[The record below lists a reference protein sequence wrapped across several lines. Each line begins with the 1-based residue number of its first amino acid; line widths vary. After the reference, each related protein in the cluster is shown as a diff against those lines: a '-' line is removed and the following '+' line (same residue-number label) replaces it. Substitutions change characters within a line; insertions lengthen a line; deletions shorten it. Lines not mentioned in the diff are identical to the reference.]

1 MSQIGKT
8 LLPKNYIRKKTNP
21 IIGWKP
27 IKTNGSSVEVYFTN
41 NISNTP
47 QNPKKGDN
55 LFITSDGTQ
64 NTTITGHYI
73 YTGTQWKEVPLGT
86 SIIGAEL
93 ILVTFAE
100 FVALQGEWKHPAKYV
115 ITDHQQIV
123 KLQYTDTAGDGSG
136 GDEELFTG
144 AIEPL
149 IIETISD
156 DLYIKTS
163 VKSYY
168 FPQDVIYY
176 SIEPDPLD
184 QDANNHKGYIYYR
197 NDEFG
202 NVDNHDFRNI
212 LNRRWNDGAGNY
224 TIVRKVDAPDDGDYK
239 DFTSI
244 YPQMN
249 NNVVMR
255 RGTPDQYYNR
265 TNNVYLGGNMPI
277 IIEKTSGS
285 NVLNWTLGTAYLT
298 DYAFERL
305 KIGQQVIASGVPN
318 GSVITGFDAT
328 TITIDNN
335 ATDNGLINATI
346 QLGAT
351 SGNNAINSFIS
362 CTNNTLLDLT
372 YNNQIHILL
381 GNTFSGVVAI
391 NHATSVSGN
400 TFDSFKGNMINAL
413 NGCTGE
419 TFNNN
424 FVKGL
429 LNYEI
434 VGNVLNTNFNFF
446 NDGGGETITATTEM
460 ADGTESTDLVLLG
473 NDIYQLEEHVD
484 GGITYRV
491 RNTTPINS

>member
-1 MSQIGKT
+1 MFSAFIKRLVKGSPLTNAELDGNFT
-8 LLPKNYIRKKTNP
+8 LIQDVFP
-21 IIGWKP
+21 
-27 IKTNGSSVEVYFTN
+27 
-41 NISNTP
+41 
-47 QNPKKGDN
+47 DA
-55 LFITSDGTQ
+55 
-64 NTTITGHYI
+64 TGAAGYKVVVNSTEDEFE
-73 YTGTQWKEVPLGT
+73 YQ
-86 SIIGAEL
+86 AEL
-93 ILVTFAE
+93 IQVTFAE
-100 FVALQGEWKHPAKYV
+100 FVAAKGSWKHPAKYV

-144 AIEPL
+144 ANEPL

-156 DLYIKTS
+156 DLYNKTS

-184 QDANNHKGYIYYR
+184 QDQNNHKGYIYYR
-197 NDEFG
+197 KDEFG
-202 NVDNHDFRNI
+202 NEDNHDFRNI

-224 TIVRKVDAPDDGDYK
+224 TVVRKADAGDVNDYK

-244 YPQMN
+244 YPEMK

-285 NVLNWTLGTAYLT
+285 NVLNWTLDTAYLT

-305 KIGQQVIASGVPN
+305 KIGQEVIASGVPG
-318 GSVITGFDAT
+318 GSVITGFDST

-335 ATDNGLINATI
+335 ATDNGLINAI
-346 QLGAT
+346 VQLGAT
-351 SGNNAINSFIS
+351 SGNNAVNSFIS
-362 CTNNTLLDLT
+362 CTNNTFLDLA
-372 YNNQIHILL
+372 YDNHIHICLS
-381 GNTFSGVVAI
+381 NTFKGRCQL
-391 NHATSVSGN
+391 NHATSISGCE
-400 TFDSFKGNMINAL
+400 FDDFSRNVIGLL
-413 NGCTGE
+413 NLVTGE
-419 TFNNN
+419 IFNEN

-429 LNYEI
+429 QGYAI
-434 VGNVLNTNFNFF
+434 VGDVQNTNFNFSRF
-446 NDGGGETITATTEM
+446 TSGETITATSEM
-460 ADGTESTDLVLLG
+460 ADPTESTDLVLLG
-473 NDIYQLEEHVD
+473 DDIYQIEEHVD